1 MKCHLLV
8 ALMVT
13 GILVRAEPPPR
24 ANAKNDSPMKMD
36 TVVVNGESVLSFGF
50 AIRVTRIAEPRSFVS
65 LVVARVQPGSD
76 AEIKG
81 LKPESRIVSI
91 NGKSVSDY
99 DATFNPGSELGQIFI
114 GRSEGASV
122 TIEVIPPGKSKV
134 KKLKI
139 YHRTLPY
146 NPPKIGGMLF
156 D

>member
-1 MKCHLLV
+1 
-8 ALMVT
+8 
-13 GILVRAEPPPR
+13 
-24 ANAKNDSPMKMD
+24 MKMD
-36 TVVVNGESVLSFGF
+36 TVVVKGESVLSFGF

-91 NGKSVSDY
+91 NGKPVSEY
-99 DATFNPGSELGQIFI
+99 DATFNPASELGRILI
-114 GRSEGASV
+114 GRSEGSSV
-122 TIEVIPPGKSKV
+122 LLEVVPPGKSKA

-139 YHRTLPY
+139 YHRTMPY
-146 NPPKIGGMLF
+146 NPPKIGGIPF